1 MTTSIKTIN
10 QHIKNLSSLS
20 QGDRVIISVIN
31 EIDSY
36 MTENQ
41 NDFQLHLNL
50 IPKLKE
56 LKDSKQV
63 KGKALAI
70 INDFIE
76 YAKAHSKVTYSV
88 KDKAYFLHQS
98 KKGFLGWVSFEY
110 WLSNRPEKET
120 AEKVE
125 KSDKERL
132 LAYIQKNGL
141 TKDVLLEVLKSMK

>member
-10 QHIKNLSSLS
+10 MHIKNLSAIA
-20 QGDRVIISVIN
+20 QGDKVIFNVIN

-36 MTENQ
+36 MSENQ

-50 IPKLKE
+50 LPKLKE

-70 INDFIE
+70 INDFLE
-76 YAKAHSKVTYSV
+76 YAKAHSKITYSP
-88 KDKAYFLHQS
+88 KDKAFSLSQN
-98 KKGFLGWVSFEY
+98 KKGFLGWVSFQY
-110 WLSNRPEKET
+110 WLAHKPEKET

-125 KSDKERL
+125 KSDKEKL
-132 LAYIQKNGL
+132 LAYVSKNGY
-141 TKDVLLEVLKSMK
+141 TKELLLEVIKSMN